1 MTEQTHVLPAVAIQE
16 EGLDVEA
23 ALKAVQAATALARP
37 NRAFLADGDVRMGDF
52 ILLVDSDTRVPE
64 HCILP
69 VVSELLRSPQV
80 AFTQHYTTP
89 LQASPAPPPH
99 PALLPHAAGPQH
111 CLSNVIQIPAYNIER
126 MRMTRTPC
134 YHVSVT
140 CPWAA
145 IFQCEA
151 PQ

>member
-1 MTEQTHVLPAVAIQE
+1 MQE
-16 EGLDVEA
+16 EGLEVGA

-37 NRAFLADGDVRMGDF
+37 NRAFLAGGDVRMGDF

-89 LQASPAPPPH
+89 LQARAALLLNVAVLPPP
-99 PALLPHAAGPQH
+99 AMPHALPSFASQCALPMAVQRLRWRHSSAITSCCHWSLLCHPSLCADRG
-111 CLSNVIQIPAYNIER
+111 
-126 MRMTRTPC
+126 RTC
-134 YHVSVT
+134 
-140 CPWAA
+140 A
-145 IFQCEA
+145 
-151 PQ
+151 

>member
-1 MTEQTHVLPAVAIQE
+1 MQE

-37 NRAFLADGDVRMGDF
+37 NRAFLAGGDVRMGDF

-89 LQASPAPPPH
+89 LQARTGA
-99 PALLPHAAGPQH
+99 AL
-111 CLSNVIQIPAYNIER
+111 
-126 MRMTRTPC
+126 
-134 YHVSVT
+134 
-140 CPWAA
+140 
-145 IFQCEA
+145 
-151 PQ
+151 